1 MRNLLLVDDDRDFL
15 QLLSSMLQKDFQV
28 YEATGIEEAMKIL
41 DTVPVHAICSDF
53 NMPDGTGIEL
63 LEKVRNADI
72 KIPFMLMSGND
83 DRRLA
88 NTTER
93 HGAVFCC
100 KTDFDLLEKIKE
112 MGVSSLND
120 QSGR

>member
-15 QLLSSMLQKDFQV
+15 QLLSSVLQQDFQV
-28 YEATGIEEAMKIL
+28 YEAAGVAEALKIL
-41 DTVPVHAICSDF
+41 DSVPVHAICSDF
-53 NMPDGTGIEL
+53 NMRDGTGIEL
-63 LEKVRNADI
+63 LEKLHHENV
-72 KIPFMLMSGND
+72 KIPFLLMSGND

-88 NTTER
+88 NAAER
-93 HGAVFCC
+93 HGAVSCC

-112 MGVSSLND
+112 MGMSNLND

>member
-1 MRNLLLVDDDRDFL
+1 MKRLLVVDDDRDFL

-28 YEATGIEEAMKIL
+28 YEAAGVAETLKIL
-41 DTVPVHAICSDF
+41 DSVPVHAICSDF
-53 NMPDGTGIEL
+53 NMRDGTGIEL

-72 KIPFMLMSGND
+72 KIPFLLMSGND

-88 NTTER
+88 NTAER

-112 MGVSSLND
+112 MGMSNLNE
-120 QSGR
+120 

>member
-28 YEATGIEEAMKIL
+28 YEAAGVAEALKIL
-41 DTVPVHAICSDF
+41 DSVPVHAICSDF
-53 NMPDGTGIEL
+53 NMRDGTGIEL

-72 KIPFMLMSGND
+72 KIPFLLMSGND

-88 NTTER
+88 NAAER

-112 MGVSSLND
+112 MGMSNLND

>member
-28 YEATGIEEAMKIL
+28 YEATGITEALKIL

-53 NMPDGTGIEL
+53 NMPDGTGLEL
-63 LEKVRNADI
+63 LGKIRNADI
-72 KIPFMLMSGND
+72 KIPFLLMSGND
-83 DRRLA
+83 DRRLTD
-88 NTTER
+88 TTER

-112 MGVSSLND
+112 MGMSSFNE